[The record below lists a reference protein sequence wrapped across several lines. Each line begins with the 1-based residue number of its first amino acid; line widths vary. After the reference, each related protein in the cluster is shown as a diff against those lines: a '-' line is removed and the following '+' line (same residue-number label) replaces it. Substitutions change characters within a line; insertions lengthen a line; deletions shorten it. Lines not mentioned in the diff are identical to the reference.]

1 MNLREKL
8 RKSTEALAGR
18 LGAVFGKGAPEAG
31 DLERLEEALLGADLG
46 WKLTGEVL
54 AQLPRLCS
62 RQGLP
67 PREAL
72 SMILLSMLPVPEA
85 FDDNPRPRVA
95 MLVGVNGSG
104 KTTTVARLA
113 AMHSGMGL
121 KTLMACG
128 DTFRAAAG
136 EQLALWGQRLGI
148 PVVTRPE
155 GTDPGAVAFDAV
167 TSARARGF
175 DRVFI
180 DTAGRLPNRKGLLD
194 ELSKVHRVMGKA
206 MEGAPHD
213 VLLVL
218 DGSVGQ
224 NALTQAD
231 GFARAVPVN
240 GLVITKLDGTAKG
253 GAVFAMAHEL
263 GIPIRYIGT
272 GEGGDDLSAFDPVQF
287 TEAMV
292 GLPEHRLADPE

>member
-8 RKSTEALAGR
+8 RRSTEALAGR
-18 LGAVFGKGAPEAG
+18 LGAVFGKGAPGPAEME
-31 DLERLEEALLGADLG
+31 LLEETLLGADLG
-46 WKLTGEVL
+46 WKLTEEVL
-54 AQLPRLCS
+54 ARLPRLCS
-62 RQGLP
+62 RQGLD

-72 SMILLSMLPVPEA
+72 SELLLSMLPVPSEECG
-85 FDDNPRPRVA
+85 DPRPRIA
-95 MLVGVNGSG
+95 MVVGVNGSG

-121 KTLMACG
+121 KTLMACA

-136 EQLALWGQRLGI
+136 EQLSLWGQRLGI

-167 TSARARGF
+167 TSACARGF

-194 ELSKVHRVMGKA
+194 ELSKVHRVIGKA

-224 NALTQAD
+224 NALMQAD
-231 GFARAVPVN
+231 GFAGAVPVN
-240 GLVITKLDGTAKG
+240 GLIITKLDGTAKG
-253 GAVFAMAHEL
+253 GAVFAMAREL
-263 GIPIRYIGT
+263 GMPIRYIGT
-272 GEGGDDLSAFDPVQF
+272 GEGGDDMTAFDPVQF

-292 GLPEHRLADPE
+292 GLPEKRHAGAQ